1 VDPMLKKT
9 IALFLMVAFFT
20 FNINNQV
27 EAVFPTE
34 AFQVDFTAVVQG
46 PTSQPRYYEFV
57 SDCIE
62 IPFEANVLSIQ
73 SLSDPNNTLK
83 RLYLSPTEFLVSKI
97 DYFVN
102 SNCTTNNNFSQSPD
116 DFLFQNNN
124 NIGQLGDKPYV
135 FNIGNIGNFYNV
147 QNFTPQRS
155 RSLRVRFA
163 SNLTLTDLINF
174 ATAGDPF
181 ENQVA
186 SSTFFSFATPNTVR
200 YNDGFNITTRF
211 FIGSLPA
218 NPIPTRAGYTFQYWR
233 DVNGDR
239 QFGQTAVN
247 NPSLIDSN
255 GVYNLYSFYTRNVPS
270 DNPILPGSLGG
281 VYAPLD
287 TILFN
292 TGFLNNGGLLLLYF
306 ILAVSIAIMVFKFKL
321 NSLIAIVSNILLTSI
336 FLILGYLPIYT
347 SVLLI
352 AFYIIALISIN
363 KGGFLNE

>member
-1 VDPMLKKT
+1 MYKKIIT
-9 IALFLMVAFFT
+9 LFLIVAFFT
-20 FNINNQV
+20 FNTNVKI
-27 EAVFPTE
+27 EAAFPTE
-34 AFQVDFTAVVQG
+34 TFQVDFTAVVQG
-46 PTSQPRYYEFV
+46 PTNQPRYYEFV

-83 RLYLSPTEFLVSKI
+83 LLYLSPNELLVSKI

-102 SNCTTNNNFSQSPD
+102 SNCTTNNNFSQSPE

-155 RSLRVRFA
+155 RSLNVRFA

-181 ENQVA
+181 EDLVA
-186 SSTFFSFATPNTVR
+186 SSTFFSFESPNIVK
-200 YNDGFNITTRF
+200 YIDGFNITQRF
-211 FIGSLPA
+211 FIEQLPS
-218 NPIPTRAGYTFQYWR
+218 NPTPTRTNYTFQYWR
-233 DVNGDR
+233 DANGVR
-239 QFGQTAVN
+239 QFGQSSVN
-247 NPSLIDSN
+247 DTSLIDEN
-255 GVYNLYSFYTRNVPS
+255 GVYSLFAYYTRDVIAG
-270 DNPILPGSLGG
+270 DPILDTTLGG
-281 VYAPLD
+281 VLDPLD

-292 TGFLNNGGLLLLYF
+292 TGFLNNGGVMFIYF
-306 ILAVSIAIMVFKFKL
+306 ILVVSLSFLAYTLKL
-321 NSLIAIVSNILLTSI
+321 SSLISIITNILLTAI
-336 FLILGYLPIYT
+336 FLILGYLPLFT

-352 AFYIIALISIN
+352 TFYIIALISIN

>member
-20 FNINNQV
+20 FNLNNQV
-27 EAVFPTE
+27 EASFPTDT
-34 AFQVDFTAVVQG
+34 FQVDFTAVPQTFG
-46 PTSQPRYYEFV
+46 TPIYYEFV

-62 IPFEANVLSIQ
+62 IPFDVNVLSIQ
-73 SLSDPNNTLK
+73 SLADPNNLLK
-83 RLYLSPTEFLVSKI
+83 ISYLSPTELLVSKV

-102 SNCTTNNNFSQSPD
+102 NNCTTNNNFSQSPS

-124 NIGQLGDKPYV
+124 NIGLITDKPFV
-135 FNIGNIGNFYNV
+135 FNIGNIGNFYNI
-147 QNFTPQRS
+147 NSFTPVRS
-155 RSLRVRFA
+155 KSLQVRFA
-163 SNLTLTDLINF
+163 SNLVLQDLINF
-174 ATAGDPF
+174 SNAGAPF
-181 ENQVA
+181 EDGIAVG
-186 SSTFFSFATPNTVR
+186 TFFSFATPNTIK

-211 FIGSLPA
+211 FIGTLPA
-218 NPIPTRAGYTFQYWR
+218 SPTPTRTGYTFQYWR
-233 DVNGDR
+233 DINGNR
-239 QFGQTAVN
+239 QLGQTAVN
-247 NPSLIDSN
+247 DLSLIDSN
-255 GVYNLYSFYTRNVPS
+255 GVYNVYSFYTRNVPS
-270 DNPILPGSLGG
+270 GNPIIPGSLGG
-281 VYAPLD
+281 VYVPLD

-352 AFYIIALISIN
+352 AFYIIAIISIN